1 MGAIL
6 DFGITKYGNSQVN
19 DFFVFFDPQNLG
31 IDTKIISLAHLVE
44 ELGAILTCGSH
55 LGRHLGFG
63 TLKPKRK
70 NATLIFLK
78 AHDVLFQNQQSFC
91 F

>member
-1 MGAIL
+1 M
-6 DFGITKYGNSQVN
+6 DFGITKYGDSQGYG
-19 DFFVFFDPQNLG
+19 FFGFFDPQNLG

-44 ELGAILTCGSH
+44 ELGAILTCVSH
-55 LGRHLGFG
+55 LGRHIGFG

-78 AHDVLFQNQQSFC
+78 AYDVLFQNQQSFC

>member
-1 MGAIL
+1 M

-19 DFFVFFDPQNLG
+19 DFFGFFDPPNLG
-31 IDTKIISLAHLVE
+31 IETKIISLAHLVE

-55 LGRHLGFG
+55 VGRHLGFG
-63 TLKPKRK
+63 TLKPNGK
-70 NATLIFLK
+70 NGTLIFLK
-78 AHDVLFQNQQSFC
+78 AYDVLFQNQPSFY